1 MSAPTAPTELPL
13 GQQAEADLAVSVLD
27 VGHGNSAVVRDGST
41 CAVIDTAP
49 GDIVQREL
57 DRVGCEHIEHLI
69 ISHSDQDHAGGG
81 PQILLDPART
91 VGTAWFNP
99 DAKKNSRIWERLIR
113 AVHTRYRH
121 GGFGGHQMLHTE
133 TPQTLYCG
141 RARLEICHPSFLM
154 AGTGPTET
162 SPIFGN
168 LNTNTICIVVRV
180 HLLEEPAVLL
190 AADIDAVALK
200 HIQENGHQ
208 LSAPVLVFPHHGG
221 LPGRADPQS
230 FAKDL
235 TELVAPRLVIF
246 SIRGGLRPANPN
258 REIMAGVRLAAPD
271 AHIACTQLSVH
282 CHDEKQLVTDRHLT
296 VLPAAGRKS
305 GRSCAGSLTVTH
317 AEAGLRF
324 DPPLETHRSFVDGG
338 TVANPLCRLPIPG
351 PRKAPSNARRGDVAD
366 ET

>member
-1 MSAPTAPTELPL
+1 MTDLNTSTELPL
-13 GQQAEADLAVSVLD
+13 SRQPEADLAVTVLD

-41 CAVIDTAP
+41 CAVIDAAP

-57 DRVGCEHIEHLI
+57 DRVGCKHIEHLI

-81 PQILLDPART
+81 PQILLDPLRT
-91 VGTAWFNP
+91 VGTAWFNT
-99 DAKKNSRIWERLIR
+99 DAMKNTRIWERLIR
-113 AVHTRYRH
+113 AVHTRYRS

-133 TPQTLYCG
+133 TSQTLHCG
-141 RARLEICHPSFLM
+141 RARLEVCHPSFLM
-154 AGTGPTET
+154 AATGPTET
-162 SPIFGN
+162 SPTFGK
-168 LNTNTICIVVRV
+168 LATNTVSIVVRV
-180 HLLEEPAVLL
+180 HLEEEPAVLF
-190 AADIDAVALK
+190 AADMDAVALQ

-221 LPGRADPQS
+221 LPGNADPQS
-230 FAKDL
+230 FAKEL

-258 REIMAGVRLAAPD
+258 REIMEGVRLAAPD

-282 CHDEKQLVTDRHLT
+282 CHEESQLVTDRHLA

-305 GRSCAGSLTVTH
+305 GRSCAGSVTV
-317 AEAGLRF
+317 ARVEAGLRF

-338 TVANPLCRLPIPG
+338 SVTSPLCRLPIPG
-351 PRKAPSNARRGDVAD
+351 PRKASNSVGREKATDGA
-366 ET
+366 

>member
-1 MSAPTAPTELPL
+1 MTDPTTPTELAL
-13 GQQAEADLAVSVLD
+13 SQQTEADLAVTVLD

-41 CAVIDTAP
+41 CAVIDAAP

-57 DRVGCEHIEHLI
+57 DRVGCGHIEHLI

-81 PQILLDPART
+81 PQILLDPLRT

-113 AVHTRYRH
+113 AVHTRHRR

-133 TPQTLYCG
+133 TPQTLHCG
-141 RARLEICHPSFLM
+141 RARLEVCHPSFLM

-162 SPIFGN
+162 SPTFGK
-168 LNTNTICIVVRV
+168 LDTNTVSIVVRV
-180 HLLEEPAVLL
+180 HLEEEPAVLL
-190 AADIDAVALK
+190 AADMDAVALK

-221 LPGRADPQS
+221 LPGKADPQS
-230 FAKDL
+230 FAKAL

-246 SIRGGLRPANPN
+246 SIRGGLRPANPH

-282 CHDEKQLVTDRHLT
+282 CHEEKQLVTDRHLA
-296 VLPAAGRKS
+296 VIPAAGRKS
-305 GRSCAGSLTVTH
+305 GRSCAGSVTVTRV
-317 AEAGLRF
+317 EAGLRF
-324 DPPLETHRSFVDGG
+324 DPPLETHRSFVDSG
-338 TVANPLCRLPIPG
+338 TVISPLCRLPIPG
-351 PRKAPSNARRGDVAD
+351 PRKAPSNVGLEEAAD
-366 ET
+366 GT